1 MTRSILRSDAIFDIL
16 EEGFFWKSLF
26 VLEER
31 LRASFIFRPLY
42 LDTSVSLLYFC
53 FAFLIAV
60 SGLLLINA
68 RTLHAK
74 KNSSKLVQ
82 EAQKQFFCVR
92 CLRATRHETTRRMP
106 SRRMT
111 PQILSSLFRFA
122 QYNGKIKVSRH
133 LSSRTS
139 DSLERLFVPFVVTC

>member
-1 MTRSILRSDAIFDIL
+1 MKQIDGAFFSMTRSILRSDAIFDIL

-31 LRASFIFRPLY
+31 LSASFIFRPVY

-82 EAQKQFFCVR
+82 EAEKTFLTFQLKEAQTAAQEMQSSVTNRDLPKELKQR
-92 CLRATRHETTRRMP
+92 
-106 SRRMT
+106 S
-111 PQILSSLFRFA
+111 
-122 QYNGKIKVSRH
+122 
-133 LSSRTS
+133 
-139 DSLERLFVPFVVTC
+139 